1 MNAMHRLVRR
11 VTESLPVARGSVGIR
26 ICCYGRSIWVIWCGI
41 EPRFAEFR
49 ADGDD
54 SQSLQNGVNFRP
66 SDGTASF
73 SPAVYGCGCGIPLCQ
88 KLERIEYD
96 VREPM
101 MSEIR

>member
-11 VTESLPVARGSVGIR
+11 VTESLPVARGSVGSR
-26 ICCYGRSIWVIWCGI
+26 ICCYRRSIRVIWCGI

-54 SQSLQNGVNFRP
+54 SQSLQN
-66 SDGTASF
+66 DATASF
-73 SPAVYGCGCGIPLCQ
+73 TPAVYGCGCGLPLCQ
-88 KLERIEYD
+88 KLEGIEYD

>member
-1 MNAMHRLVRR
+1 MNAMHRLVPR
-11 VTESLPVARGSVGIR
+11 VTESLPVARGSVGIP

-41 EPRFAEFR
+41 DPRFAEFR

-54 SQSLQNGVNFRP
+54 SQSLQNGVIFRP

-73 SPAVYGCGCGIPLCQ
+73 RPAVYGCGCGLPLCQ
-88 KLERIEYD
+88 KLGGIEYD
-96 VREPM
+96 VREAM

>member
-11 VTESLPVARGSVGIR
+11 VTESLPVARGSVGIP

-54 SQSLQNGVNFRP
+54 SQSLQNGVIFRP

-73 SPAVYGCGCGIPLCQ
+73 TPAVYGCGCGLPLCQ
-88 KLERIEYD
+88 KLGGVEYD

>member
-1 MNAMHRLVRR
+1 MNAMHRLVPR
-11 VTESLPVARGSVGIR
+11 VTESLPVARGSVGIP
-26 ICCYGRSIWVIWCGI
+26 ICCYGRSIWVIWCGT

-54 SQSLQNGVNFRP
+54 LQSLQNGVNFRP

-73 SPAVYGCGCGIPLCQ
+73 TPAVYGCGCGIPLCQ
-88 KLERIEYD
+88 KLEGIEYD

>member
-1 MNAMHRLVRR
+1 MNAMHRLVRW
-11 VTESLPVARGSVGIR
+11 VTESLLVARGSVGIR

-41 EPRFAEFR
+41 EPRFAEFQ

-54 SQSLQNGVNFRP
+54 LQSLQNGVIFRP
-66 SDGTASF
+66 LDGTASF
-73 SPAVYGCGCGIPLCQ
+73 TPAVYGCGCGPPLCQ
-88 KLERIEYD
+88 KLEGIEYD

>member
-11 VTESLPVARGSVGIR
+11 VTESLPAARVSVGGR
-26 ICCYGRSIWVIWCGI
+26 IWCYGRSIWVIWCGT
-41 EPRFAEFR
+41 EPKFAEFR

-54 SQSLQNGVNFRP
+54 LQSLQNGVNFRP

-73 SPAVYGCGCGIPLCQ
+73 TPAVYGCGCGIPLCQ
-88 KLERIEYD
+88 KLEGIEYD